1 MRRFSMTVPTVA
13 FEVSTSGDTPTT
25 VALSSRVA
33 SSSAKLTRKT
43 CCTRNS
49 MSRVPVLKPSSS
61 VLTLYAPGGS
71 AGKSKRPAELV
82 TVVRVALV
90 ALFTTVTVAPGS
102 RAPVPSLTSPEIV
115 PSV

>member
-25 VALSSRVA
+25 VALSWMVA

-49 MSRVPVLKPSSS
+49 RSRTPVLKPSSS
-61 VLTLYAPGGS
+61 AVTLYAPGGS
-71 AGKSKRPAELV
+71 AGKSNSPAELV

-90 ALFTTVTVAPGS
+90 ALFTTVTDAPGS
-102 RAPVPSLTSPEIV
+102 KAPLPSLTSPEIV